1 MERGKLK
8 IFFGYSAGVGK
19 TYAMLKSAQE
29 AKAGGEDV
37 IIGYLEPHDRPD
49 TLKMAEGLPALPLKN
64 IDYKGITL
72 KEFDVDAALLRRPQ
86 IILVDELAHTNA
98 LGSKNQKRYLDVE
111 ELINNGID
119 VWTTVNVQHIEG
131 LHDLVDSATS
141 VDVNER
147 IPDEIF
153 DYADEVVLVDI
164 EPETLIQRMREGKI
178 YNKTRAAVALENF
191 FRTDNL
197 SSLRELF
204 MRRNADRI
212 EKQNNNGELKIKVLV
227 LISPSPSSE
236 RNIRIAARTADAYHC
251 RFSAMYVERNGDLSD
266 EAAAILKKHMKLVKH
281 LGGDM
286 VVKYGE
292 NIVETVA
299 DHVRTAGVTDLVI
312 GKTWQSVG
320 KKVGL
325 EDKFIAVLPQ
335 LQILIVPDSE
345 HVSYHETILQ
355 KITGRLFM
363 PRRVMERYKTAN
375 RTLDIHNLIEREI
388 YYTNE
393 KERAVSE
400 ILSRSFMRS
409 CAVFGKIRAVSPWE
423 NENVDFWNTAHE
435 KAVEE
440 WAEKNQKPAGRGTDT
455 LREARAIYLPVITQN
470 GVAVVSFSC
479 AHSKLSVTERL
490 IFGQIESLLR
500 LIL

>member
-1 MERGKLK
+1 M
-8 IFFGYSAGVGK
+8 
-19 TYAMLKSAQE
+19 
-29 AKAGGEDV
+29 
-37 IIGYLEPHDRPD
+37 
-49 TLKMAEGLPALPLKN
+49 
-64 IDYKGITL
+64 
-72 KEFDVDAALLRRPQ
+72 DAALLRRPQ

-266 EAAAILKKHMKLVKH
+266 EAAGYIKKA
-281 LGGDM
+281 
-286 VVKYGE
+286 YE
-292 NIVETVA
+292 
-299 DHVRTAGVTDLVI
+299 AG
-312 GKTWQSVG
+312 
-320 KKVGL
+320 
-325 EDKFIAVLPQ
+325 
-335 LQILIVPDSE
+335 
-345 HVSYHETILQ
+345 
-355 KITGRLFM
+355 
-363 PRRVMERYKTAN
+363 
-375 RTLDIHNLIEREI
+375 
-388 YYTNE
+388 
-393 KERAVSE
+393 
-400 ILSRSFMRS
+400 
-409 CAVFGKIRAVSPWE
+409 
-423 NENVDFWNTAHE
+423 
-435 KAVEE
+435 
-440 WAEKNQKPAGRGTDT
+440 
-455 LREARAIYLPVITQN
+455 
-470 GVAVVSFSC
+470 
-479 AHSKLSVTERL
+479 
-490 IFGQIESLLR
+490 
-500 LIL
+500 

>member
-19 TYAMLKSAQE
+19 TYAMLKAAQE
-29 AKAGGEDV
+29 ARADGEDV

-49 TLKMAEGLPALPLKN
+49 TLKMAEGLPVLPLKN

-72 KEFDVDAALLRRPQ
+72 KEFDVDAALECRPQ

-98 LGSKNQKRYLDVE
+98 IGSKNQKRYLDVE
-111 ELINNGID
+111 ELINNGIN

-131 LHDLVDSATS
+131 LHDLIDSATS

-164 EPETLIQRMREGKI
+164 EPEALIQRMREGKI
-178 YNKTRAAVALENF
+178 YNKTHAAMALENF

-212 EKQNNNGELKIKVLV
+212 EKQSHNGELKIKVLV

-236 RNIRIAARTADAYHC
+236 KNIRIAARTADAYHC

-266 EAAAILKKHMKLVKH
+266 EAAAVLKKHMRLVKD

-299 DHVRTAGVTDLVI
+299 DYVRAAGVTDLVI

-345 HVSYHETILQ
+345 HISYHENFMQRLM
-355 KITGRLFM
+355 GRLFM

-375 RTLDIHNLIEREI
+375 KTLDIHNLIEREI
-388 YYTNE
+388 FYSDNNE
-393 KERAVSE
+393 KVVAD

-409 CAVFGKIRAVSPWE
+409 CAVFGRTEAVTSWE
-423 NENVDFWNTAHE
+423 NEDISFWSLVHE
-435 KAVEE
+435 QAVAE
-440 WAEKNQKPAGRGTDT
+440 WVKKNQKPAGKGTDT
-455 LREARAIYLPVITQN
+455 LREAQAIYLPVITK
-470 GVAVVSFSC
+470 GSVTVVSFSC
-479 AHSKLSVTERL
+479 KNSKLTVTDRL